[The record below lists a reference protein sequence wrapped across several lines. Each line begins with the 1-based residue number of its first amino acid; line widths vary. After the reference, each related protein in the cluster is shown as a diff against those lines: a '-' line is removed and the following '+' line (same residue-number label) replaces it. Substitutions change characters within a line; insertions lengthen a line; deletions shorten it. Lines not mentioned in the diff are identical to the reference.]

1 MTVLALVDDLLFRSK
16 LETAA
21 AHIGVELYAASDVSV
36 WHQAASGVL
45 WQLVIIDLNLAAS
58 DPLNGIREIRAHA
71 PTLPIIG
78 YCSHGQVDLQA
89 QAKEAGC
96 TSVLSRSAL
105 VQQLPQL
112 LQAVQQ

>member
-1 MTVLALVDDLLFRSK
+1 MTVLALVDELLFRSK

-21 AHIGVELYAASDVSV
+21 AHARVELRVASDVSA
-36 WHQAASGVL
+36 WHQAASGAP

-58 DPLNGIREIRAHA
+58 DPLNRIREIRARA
-71 PTLPIIG
+71 PMLPIIG
-78 YCSHGQVDLQA
+78 YCSHGQIDLQA

-112 LQAVQQ
+112 LQAVPQ